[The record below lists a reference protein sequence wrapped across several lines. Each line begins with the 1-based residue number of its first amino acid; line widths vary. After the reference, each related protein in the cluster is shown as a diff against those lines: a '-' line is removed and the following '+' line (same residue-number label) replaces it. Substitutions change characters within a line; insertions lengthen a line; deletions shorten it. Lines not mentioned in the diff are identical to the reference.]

1 MAGINDLI
9 SQAYAGIG
17 RTDTGTGLGAVTQ
30 GEKDYWS
37 GQVASGAITPDNFQ
51 SVFNNSV
58 NSYKAANPNDP
69 YTQYVNNYQAQQIPT
84 GFSGNAYLAANPD
97 VAAAYQTAPGGLNV
111 DDFAKLHYSTYGI
124 NEGRTADANAIYNK
138 LVTDAYGSTQGRT
151 GIGTDI
157 SNIDQ
162 AGLDYWKNQLASGA
176 IKPQDFGG
184 VFGNAVNQYMTANP
198 EDKYT
203 KYVQGYQNTQKEN
216 TQIKD
221 YISQV
226 MADKSLTP
234 WEQANKIFNQA
245 DANKIDQSRL
255 ETIYGKDKTK
265 AALDTYRQGI
275 NTSITDI
282 LAKEQGATTTANE
295 LGLIHQYA
303 QKNELTVDDLVKYGG
318 MDKKAAQA
326 YFDTYDKNLGTIVSS
341 LMDPKTDD
349 ITKTKQI
356 LGLGSAWGA
365 TDAEIAKASKGK
377 FTEKDIKTYLDPVR
391 NAPSDLINMMNDN
404 RYTAADVKTALETMR
419 KDARITGVYGDK
431 FVAALDTAAQQL
443 PLFSLRDAQ
452 SGNKDL
458 LSSYQDFLAQ
468 AKSTPESAAK
478 YGKEIAAVQDIL
490 KKAQYSADD
499 VFGGKIQDYQLQIMS
514 SLTDKAKKAIPQ
526 KLEFGQP
533 TQKTEINEDTG
544 DKYTYTVP
552 GKVKTPGVEVLEDG
566 EGGIGGYRSTKPTN
580 VNGSEVFAEYDE
592 KGKLTGYSSNQ
603 KQATWLNN
611 KQYLMGRWDANGNAN
626 PIGAT
631 SKGGGVIK
639 NMIGDIAS
647 IGPVGSIIL
656 AAATGGLSSLATS
669 YMGPMLAAAV
679 AGGTMSYLGGAKDGD
694 ILKSALGAAAGQG
707 VGSLVN
713 SYMPAPGMDG
723 GMGSAPFAG
732 ITGNALIDNYLTS
745 AIPKGAG
752 ELTKAAISGK
762 DVGQAGITSL
772 LNTGVNMGTNS
783 ALNNLGLD
791 TLPES
796 LRPWASGIASNLI
809 TSSLTGKP
817 TNLTNAATSTVLQQ
831 AMNPN
836 KITARP

>member
-1 MAGINDLI
+1 MAYTEDQVAAWQSSNPTATNDQLI
-9 SQAYAGIG
+9 SALNNNLAP
-17 RTDTGTGLGAVTQ
+17 L
-30 GEKDYWS
+30 
-37 GQVASGAITPDNFQ
+37 TP
-51 SVFNNSV
+51 
-58 NSYKAANPNDP
+58 AANA
-69 YTQYVNNYQAQQIPT
+69 YTAPSAMSPPPATPPPPVPV

-111 DDFAKLHYSTYGI
+111 DDFAKLHYTTYGAG
-124 NEGRTADANAIYNK
+124 EQRLADPNAIYNK
-138 LVTDAYGSTQGRT
+138 LVTDAYGGIGRT
-151 GIGTDI
+151 GIGADL

-162 AGLDYWKNQLASGA
+162 ASLDYWKNQLASGA
-176 IKPQDFGG
+176 IKAQDFGS

-203 KYVQGYQNTQKEN
+203 QYVQGYQNTQKEN
-216 TQIKD
+216 NQIKD

-226 MADKSLTP
+226 LADKSLTP
-234 WEQANKIFNQA
+234 WEQTNKIFNQA

-377 FTEKDIKTYLDPVR
+377 FTEKEIKTYLDPVR

-478 YGKEIAAVQDIL
+478 YGKEIASVENIL
-490 KKAQYSADD
+490 KNAQYSAND
-499 VFGGKIQDYQLQIMS
+499 VFGGKIQNYQLQIMS

-526 KLEFGQP
+526 KLEFGQS
-533 TQKTEINEDTG
+533 TQKTETDEDG
-544 DKYTYTVP
+544 RKYTYTVP
-552 GKVKTPGVEVLEDG
+552 AKVKTPGVEVLEDG

-626 PIGAT
+626 PIGT
-631 SKGGGVIK
+631 TTKGGGVIK

-647 IGPVGSIIL
+647 IGPVGSLIL

-713 SYMPAPGMDG
+713 SYMPVPGMDG
-723 GMGSAPFAG
+723 GMGSAPYAG
-732 ITGNALIDNYLTS
+732 ITGNALIDSYLTS

-752 ELTKAAISGK
+752 ALTNAAIAGK